1 MSPEPHATAAHPAV
15 KLPMEITYGGYEQM
29 LRCENVIYDAL
40 TLGRGLCYWGS
51 SNVTNRHHAVR
62 TSLTDSARYI

>member
-1 MSPEPHATAAHPAV
+1 
-15 KLPMEITYGGYEQM
+15 M